1 MISKKRI
8 IFIIVLIFAAVG
20 SFMFFV
26 PQKFFCSKNNIEI
39 HSVDVFV
46 DGRKKD
52 ITEEIDTKSLEK
64 YIVLMEGKRVKT
76 NFAPFEGS
84 KVKYEINGIYNNKP
98 FHVLLGENNINYLY
112 ESSEKGGY
120 KINNS
125 DVWISIVD
133 NLIYEK

>member
-8 IFIIVLIFAAVG
+8 IFIVVLIFAAAG

-26 PQKFFCSKNNIEI
+26 PQKFFSSKNNIEI

-46 DGRKKD
+46 DNGKKD

-64 YIVLMEGKRVKT
+64 YVILMEGKRVKT

-98 FHVLLGENNINYLY
+98 FHILLGENNINYLY

-125 DVWISIVD
+125 DVWISVVD